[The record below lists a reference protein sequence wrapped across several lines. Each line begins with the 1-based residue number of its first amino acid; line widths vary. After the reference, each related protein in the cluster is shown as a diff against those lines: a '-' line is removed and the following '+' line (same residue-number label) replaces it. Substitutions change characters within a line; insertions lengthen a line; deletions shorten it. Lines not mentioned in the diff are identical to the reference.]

1 MQYAVRQ
8 NGGEPFLDE
17 GKRLAVHYGEVCFV
31 IGLSL
36 VDTVR
41 AFNLVRRSISDPVYE
56 VGALAGPPDAETW
69 RLYDR
74 MNHFLDTML
83 LTMLE
88 AFDQARSGFALTELH
103 SG

>member
-1 MQYAVRQ
+1 V
-8 NGGEPFLDE
+8 E
-17 GKRLAVHYGEVCFV
+17 
-31 IGLSL
+31 
-36 VDTVR
+36 TVR
-41 AFNLVRRSISDPVYE
+41 AFILVRRSITDSVYQA
-56 VGALAGPPDAETW
+56 GGLAGPPDAESW

-88 AFDQARSGFALTELH
+88 AFDQARNGTALTGPN